1 MIPES
6 KKQICPIVRLLE
18 NISKKWTLLI
28 LKSIMNWAISYSDIE
43 RQVDDINPSILS
55 ARLKELQDIW
65 FIDKRVISDSP
76 VKIEYHLTKKWKSFE
91 PILDNITDWAMQEK

>member
-1 MIPES
+1 MTPES

-28 LKSIMNWAISYSDIE
+28 LKSIMNGAISYSDIE

-55 ARLKELQDIW
+55 ARLKELQDI
-65 FIDKRVISDSP
+65 
-76 VKIEYHLTKKWKSFE
+76 
-91 PILDNITDWAMQEK
+91 